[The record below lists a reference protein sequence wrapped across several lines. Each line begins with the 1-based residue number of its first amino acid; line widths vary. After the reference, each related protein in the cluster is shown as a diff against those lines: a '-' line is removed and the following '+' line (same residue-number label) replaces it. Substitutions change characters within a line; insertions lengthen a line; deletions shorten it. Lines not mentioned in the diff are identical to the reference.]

1 MKFKLRFFLH
11 NDAADIDQICFAS
24 MRSEYN
30 PSYGD
35 KIFIGDDSIIDKT
48 VEPSGIYQIT
58 DKVYIFNND
67 EPRTTD
73 DLTSVEISVKRIN
86 K

>member
-1 MKFKLRFFLH
+1 MKFNLRFFL
-11 NDAADIDQICFAS
+11 DEGQERTDQFCFTTMKS
-24 MRSEYN
+24 GYV

-35 KIFIGDDSIIDKT
+35 KIFIGDDSIVDKS
-48 VEPSGIYQIT
+48 VEPSGIYQVT
-58 DKVYIFNND
+58 NKVFCYNRN
-67 EPRTTD
+67 EPGESD

>member
-1 MKFKLRFFLH
+1 MKFKLRFFL
-11 NDAADIDQICFAS
+11 DEGQERTDQFCFAT
-24 MRSEYN
+24 MRSGYA

-35 KIFIGDDSIIDKT
+35 KIFIGDDSIVDKT
-48 VEPSGIYQIT
+48 VEPSGLYQIT
-58 DKVYIFNND
+58 DKVYVYNSN
-67 EPRTTD
+67 EPGTTD